1 MKWLTKKEACS
12 MLGVHVNTLD
22 RWVKKKKL
30 VCYKMGNEKLARVKF
45 KQEDI
50 EKYIKKS
57 KI

>member
-1 MKWLTKKEACS
+1 

-57 KI
+57 KIQGEIYGIRRN